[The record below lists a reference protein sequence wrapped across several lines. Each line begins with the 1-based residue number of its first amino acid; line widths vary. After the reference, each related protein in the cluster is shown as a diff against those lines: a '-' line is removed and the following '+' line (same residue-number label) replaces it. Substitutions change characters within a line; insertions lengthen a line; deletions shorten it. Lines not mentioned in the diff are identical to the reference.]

1 MSSHRIRRT
10 VASILGGL
18 GIAIFLLGVVAMVL
32 IGFVSS
38 SEHVESTVT
47 SALSQ
52 SDIRSVIADE
62 LIKKLEEAD
71 GGGQET
77 DGGGQADER
86 LILQAPRDVV
96 VQAVADKLNEESL
109 QKFAGSVAAKVY
121 AIYVDDAV
129 STPIDVMPL
138 ANAAMDTIKIAD
150 PSVSAD
156 EILTIEPLSIEK
168 KSDDINIGDLRDTA
182 KTFVWL
188 FLILGLALQG
198 AAWLLGI
205 ATPWQKIRRLGI
217 RLLSGSVALGVV
229 VLIARNRIPQS
240 SDDNRDAVKAVTQ
253 FITSPIMTRV
263 VLLTVL
269 GVVLVAAGMIG
280 HRKAKTD

>member
-10 VASILGGL
+10 IASILGGL

-62 LIKKLEEAD
+62 MIKKLEEAD

-217 RLLSGSVALGVV
+217 RLFSGSVALGVV
-229 VLIARNRIPQS
+229 VLIARNQIPQS

-269 GVVLVAAGMIG
+269 GVVLIAAGMIG
-280 HRKAKTD
+280 HRKAKID

>member
-1 MSSHRIRRT
+1 MLSHRLRRT
-10 VASILGGL
+10 IASILGGL
-18 GIAIFLLGVVAMVL
+18 GIALFLLGVVATVL

-52 SDIRSVIADE
+52 SDIRLVIADE
-62 LIKKLEEAD
+62 LIKKLEEA
-71 GGGQET
+71 GGGEGT
-77 DGGGQADER
+77 DGGKADER
-86 LILQAPRDVV
+86 LILQTPRDVV

-138 ANAAMDTIKIAD
+138 ANAAMDAIKIAD
-150 PSVSAD
+150 LSVPAD
-156 EILTIEPLSIEK
+156 EMLTIEPLSIEK

-182 KTFVWL
+182 RNFVWL

-217 RLLSGSVALGVV
+217 RLFIGSVALGVV

-240 SDDNRDAVKAVTQ
+240 SDDNRDALKAVTQ

>member
-10 VASILGGL
+10 IASILGGL
-18 GIAIFLLGVVAMVL
+18 GIAIFLLGVVATVL

-52 SDIRSVIADE
+52 SDIRLVIADE
-62 LIKKLEEAD
+62 LIKKLEQA
-71 GGGQET
+71 GGGEGT
-77 DGGGQADER
+77 DSGQADER
-86 LILQAPRDVV
+86 LILQTPRDVV
-96 VQAVADKLNEESL
+96 VQAVADKLNEEAL

-121 AIYVDDAV
+121 AIYVDNAV

-182 KTFVWL
+182 RNFVWL

-217 RLLSGSVALGVV
+217 RLFSGSVALGVV

-269 GVVLVAAGMIG
+269 GVVLIAVGMLG

>member
-10 VASILGGL
+10 IASILGGL
-18 GIAIFLLGVVAMVL
+18 GIALFLLGVVATVL

-52 SDIRSVIADE
+52 SDIRLVIADE
-62 LIKKLEEAD
+62 LIKKLEEA
-71 GGGQET
+71 GGGEGT
-77 DGGGQADER
+77 DGGKADER
-86 LILQAPRDVV
+86 LILQTPRDVV

-198 AAWLLGI
+198 AAWFLGI

-217 RLLSGSVALGVV
+217 RLFIGSVALGVV
-229 VLIARNRIPQS
+229 VLVARNQIPQS

-269 GVVLVAAGMIG
+269 GVVLIAAGMIG

>member
-10 VASILGGL
+10 IASILGGL
-18 GIAIFLLGVVAMVL
+18 GIALFLLGVVATVL

-52 SDIRSVIADE
+52 SDIRLVIADE
-62 LIKKLEEAD
+62 LIKKLEQV
-71 GGGQET
+71 GGGEGT
-77 DGGGQADER
+77 DGGQADDR
-86 LILQAPRDVV
+86 LILQTPRDVV
-96 VQAVADKLNEESL
+96 VQAVADTLKNETL
-109 QKFAGSVAAKVY
+109 QKFAGTVAAKVY
-121 AIYVDDAV
+121 AIYVDDAA

-182 KTFVWL
+182 RNFVWL

-269 GVVLVAAGMIG
+269 GVVLIAVGMIG

>member
-10 VASILGGL
+10 IASILGGL
-18 GIAIFLLGVVAMVL
+18 GIAIFLLGVIATVL

-52 SDIRSVIADE
+52 SDIRLVIADE
-62 LIKKLEEAD
+62 LIKKLEEA
-71 GGGQET
+71 GGGEGT
-77 DGGGQADER
+77 DGGQADEQ
-86 LILQAPRDVV
+86 LILQTPRDVV
-96 VQAVADKLNEESL
+96 VQAVADKLNEEAL

-156 EILTIEPLSIEK
+156 EMLTIDPLSIEK

-205 ATPWQKIRRLGI
+205 ATPWQKIRRLGT
-217 RLLSGSVALGVV
+217 RLFIGSVALGVV
-229 VLIARNRIPQS
+229 VLVARNRIPQS
-240 SDDNRDAVKAVTQ
+240 SDDNRDALKAVTQ

-269 GVVLVAAGMIG
+269 GLVLIAAGMIG
-280 HRKAKTD
+280 RRKAKTD

>member
-1 MSSHRIRRT
+1 MSSHRMRRT
-10 VASILGGL
+10 IASILGGL
-18 GIAIFLLGVVAMVL
+18 GIALFLLGVVATVL

-52 SDIRSVIADE
+52 SDIRLVIADE
-62 LIKKLEEAD
+62 LIKKLEQA
-71 GGGQET
+71 GGGEGT
-77 DGGGQADER
+77 DSGQTDER
-86 LILQAPRDVV
+86 LILQTPRDVV
-96 VQAVADKLNEESL
+96 VQAVADKLNEEAL

-121 AIYVDDAV
+121 AIYVDNAV

-138 ANAAMDTIKIAD
+138 ANAAMETIKIAD
-150 PSVSAD
+150 LSVPVD
-156 EILTIEPLSIEK
+156 KILTIEPLSIEK

-182 KTFVWL
+182 RNFVWL

-217 RLLSGSVALGVV
+217 RLFSGSVALGVV
-229 VLIARNRIPQS
+229 VLIARIQIPQS

-269 GVVLVAAGMIG
+269 GVVLIAAGMIG
-280 HRKAKTD
+280 HRKAKID

>member
-217 RLLSGSVALGVV
+217 RLFSGSVALGVV

-280 HRKAKTD
+280 HRKAKID

>member
-198 AAWLLGI
+198 AAWFLGI

-217 RLLSGSVALGVV
+217 RLFSGSVALGVV

>member
-18 GIAIFLLGVVAMVL
+18 GIALFLLGVVATVL

-38 SEHVESTVT
+38 SENVESTVT

-52 SDIRSVIADE
+52 SDIRLVIADE
-62 LIKKLEEAD
+62 LIKKLEEA
-71 GGGQET
+71 GGGEGT
-77 DGGGQADER
+77 DGGQADER

-129 STPIDVMPL
+129 STPIDVLPL

-156 EILTIEPLSIEK
+156 EMLTIDPLSIEK

-217 RLLSGSVALGVV
+217 RLLSGSVALAVV
-229 VLIARNRIPQS
+229 VLVARNRIPQS

>member
-10 VASILGGL
+10 IASILGGL
-18 GIAIFLLGVVAMVL
+18 GIAIFLLGVVATVL

-52 SDIRSVIADE
+52 SDIRLVIADE
-62 LIKKLEEAD
+62 LIKKLEQA
-71 GGGQET
+71 GGGEGT
-77 DGGGQADER
+77 DSGQADER
-86 LILQAPRDVV
+86 LILQTPRDVV
-96 VQAVADKLNEESL
+96 VQAVADKLNEEAL

-121 AIYVDDAV
+121 AIYVDNAV

-150 PSVSAD
+150 LSVPVD
-156 EILTIEPLSIEK
+156 KILTIEPLSIEK

-182 KTFVWL
+182 RNFVWL

-198 AAWLLGI
+198 AVWLLGI

-217 RLLSGSVALGVV
+217 RLFSGSVALGVV
-229 VLIARNRIPQS
+229 VLIARNQIPQS

-280 HRKAKTD
+280 HRKAKID

>member
-18 GIAIFLLGVVAMVL
+18 GIALFLLGVVATVL

-38 SEHVESTVT
+38 SENVESTVT

-52 SDIRSVIADE
+52 SEIRLVIADE
-62 LIKKLEEAD
+62 LIKKLEEA
-71 GGGQET
+71 GGGEGT
-77 DGGGQADER
+77 DGGQADER
-86 LILQAPRDVV
+86 LILQTPRDVV
-96 VQAVADKLNEESL
+96 VQAVADTLKQETL
-109 QKFAGSVAAKVY
+109 QRFAGTVAAKVY
-121 AIYVDDAV
+121 AIYVDDKL

-150 PSVSAD
+150 LSVPAD
-156 EILTIEPLSIEK
+156 EMLTIDPLSIEK

-217 RLLSGSVALGVV
+217 RLFIGSVALGVV

-240 SDDNRDAVKAVTQ
+240 SDDNRDALKAVTQ

>member
-10 VASILGGL
+10 IASILGGL

-71 GGGQET
+71 GGGQEA

-217 RLLSGSVALGVV
+217 RLFSGSVALGVV
-229 VLIARNRIPQS
+229 VLIARNQIPQS

-269 GVVLVAAGMIG
+269 GVVLIAAGMIG

>member
-217 RLLSGSVALGVV
+217 RLFSGSVALGVV
-229 VLIARNRIPQS
+229 VLIARNQIPQS

-263 VLLTVL
+263 VLLAVL

>member
-1 MSSHRIRRT
+1 MSSHRLRRT
-10 VASILGGL
+10 IASILGGL
-18 GIAIFLLGVVAMVL
+18 GIALFLLGVVATVL

-38 SEHVESTVT
+38 SENVESTVT

-52 SDIRSVIADE
+52 SDIRLVIADE
-62 LIKKLEEAD
+62 LIKKLEEAGGGEGTD
-71 GGGQET
+71 GGQE
-77 DGGGQADER
+77 DDR
-86 LILQAPRDVV
+86 LILQTPRDVV
-96 VQAVADKLNEESL
+96 VQAVADTLKQETL
-109 QKFAGSVAAKVY
+109 QWFAGTVAAQVY
-121 AIYVDDAV
+121 AIYVDDKL

-150 PSVSAD
+150 LSVPAD
-156 EILTIEPLSIEK
+156 EMLTIDPLSIEK

-205 ATPWQKIRRLGI
+205 ATPWQKIRRLGT
-217 RLLSGSVALGVV
+217 RLFIGSVALGVV

-240 SDDNRDAVKAVTQ
+240 SDDNRDALKAVTQ

>member
-182 KTFVWL
+182 RNFVWL

-217 RLLSGSVALGVV
+217 RLFSGSVALGVV

>member
-1 MSSHRIRRT
+1 MSSHRLRRT
-10 VASILGGL
+10 IASILGGL
-18 GIAIFLLGVVAMVL
+18 GIALFLLGVVATVL

-52 SDIRSVIADE
+52 SDIRLVIADE
-62 LIKKLEEAD
+62 LIKKLEED
-71 GGGQET
+71 GGGEGT
-77 DGGGQADER
+77 DGGKADDR
-86 LILQAPRDVV
+86 LILQTPRDVV
-96 VQAVADKLNEESL
+96 VQAVADTLKQETL

-121 AIYVDDAV
+121 AIYVDDKL

-150 PSVSAD
+150 LSVPVD
-156 EILTIEPLSIEK
+156 EILTIEPLSIEQ
-168 KSDDINIGDLRDTA
+168 KSDDVNIGDLRDTA

-205 ATPWQKIRRLGI
+205 ATPWQKIRRLGA
-217 RLLSGSVALGVV
+217 RLFIGSVALGVV
-229 VLIARNRIPQS
+229 VLVARNRIPQS
-240 SDDNRDAVKAVTQ
+240 SDDNRDALKAVTQ
-253 FITSPIMTRV
+253 FITSPIMTRL

-269 GVVLVAAGMIG
+269 GVVLVVAGMIG

>member
-18 GIAIFLLGVVAMVL
+18 GIALFLLGVIATVL

-52 SDIRSVIADE
+52 SDIRLVIADE
-62 LIKKLEEAD
+62 LIKKLEEA
-71 GGGQET
+71 GGGEGT
-77 DGGGQADER
+77 DGEQADER
-86 LILQAPRDVV
+86 LILQTPRDVV
-96 VQAVADKLNEESL
+96 VQAVADTLKQETL

-121 AIYVDDAV
+121 AIYVDDKL

-150 PSVSAD
+150 LSVPAD
-156 EILTIEPLSIEK
+156 EMLTIDPLSIEK

-217 RLLSGSVALGVV
+217 RLFIGSVALGVV

-240 SDDNRDAVKAVTQ
+240 SDDNRDALKAVTQ

>member
-10 VASILGGL
+10 IASILGGL
-18 GIAIFLLGVVAMVL
+18 GIAIFLLGVIATVL

-38 SEHVESTVT
+38 SENVESTVT

-52 SDIRSVIADE
+52 SDIRLVIADE
-62 LIKKLEEAD
+62 LIKKLEEA
-71 GGGQET
+71 GGGEGT
-77 DGGGQADER
+77 DGGQADER
-86 LILQAPRDVV
+86 LILQTPRDVV
-96 VQAVADKLNEESL
+96 VQAVADTLKQETL
-109 QKFAGSVAAKVY
+109 QRFAGTVAAKVY
-121 AIYVDDAV
+121 AIYVDDKL

-150 PSVSAD
+150 LSVPAD
-156 EILTIEPLSIEK
+156 EMLTIDPLSIEK

-217 RLLSGSVALGVV
+217 RLFIGSVALGVV
-229 VLIARNRIPQS
+229 VLVARNRIPQS
-240 SDDNRDAVKAVTQ
+240 SDDNRDALKAVTQ

-269 GVVLVAAGMIG
+269 GLVLIATGMIG
-280 HRKAKTD
+280 RRKAKTD

>member
-10 VASILGGL
+10 IASILGGL
-18 GIAIFLLGVVAMVL
+18 GIAIFLLGVVATVL

-52 SDIRSVIADE
+52 SDIRLVIADE
-62 LIKKLEEAD
+62 LIKKLEQA
-71 GGGQET
+71 GGGEGT
-77 DGGGQADER
+77 DSGQADER
-86 LILQAPRDVV
+86 LILQTPRDVV
-96 VQAVADKLNEESL
+96 VQAVADKLNEEAL

-121 AIYVDDAV
+121 AIYVDNAV

-150 PSVSAD
+150 LSVPVD
-156 EILTIEPLSIEK
+156 KILTIEPLSIEK

-182 KTFVWL
+182 RNFVWL

-198 AAWLLGI
+198 AVWLLGI

-217 RLLSGSVALGVV
+217 RLFSGSVALGVV
-229 VLIARNRIPQS
+229 VLIARNQIPQS

-269 GVVLVAAGMIG
+269 GVVLIAAGMIG
-280 HRKAKTD
+280 HRKAKID

>member
-10 VASILGGL
+10 IASILGGL
-18 GIAIFLLGVVAMVL
+18 GIAIFLLGVVATVL

-52 SDIRSVIADE
+52 SDIRLVIADE
-62 LIKKLEEAD
+62 LIKKLEQA
-71 GGGQET
+71 GGGEGT
-77 DGGGQADER
+77 DGGKADDR
-86 LILQAPRDVV
+86 LILQTPRDVV
-96 VQAVADKLNEESL
+96 VQAVADTLKNETL
-109 QKFAGSVAAKVY
+109 QKFAGTVAAKVY
-121 AIYVDDAV
+121 AIYVDDKL

-150 PSVSAD
+150 LSVPVD

-168 KSDDINIGDLRDTA
+168 KSDDYNIGDLRDIA
-182 KTFVWL
+182 KSFVWL
-188 FLILGLALQG
+188 FLILGLAFQG

-217 RLLSGSVALGVV
+217 RLFSGSVALGVV

-269 GVVLVAAGMIG
+269 GVVLIATGMIG
-280 HRKAKTD
+280 RRKAKTD

>member
-1 MSSHRIRRT
+1 MSSHRMRRT

-18 GIAIFLLGVVAMVL
+18 GIAIFLLGVVATVL

-38 SEHVESTVT
+38 SEDVESTVT

-52 SDIRSVIADE
+52 SDIRLVIADE
-62 LIKKLEEAD
+62 LIKKLEEGGD
-71 GGGQET
+71 GGQGTDGGQE
-77 DGGGQADER
+77 DER
-86 LILQAPRDVV
+86 LILQTPRDVV
-96 VQAVADKLNEESL
+96 VQAVADKLKEESL
-109 QKFAGSVAAKVY
+109 QKFAGTVAAKVY

-129 STPIDVMPL
+129 STPIDVLPL

-156 EILTIEPLSIEK
+156 KAFTIEPLSIEK
-168 KSDDINIGDLRDTA
+168 KSDDINIGNLRDTA
-182 KTFVWL
+182 KNFVWL
-188 FLILGLALQG
+188 FLILGLAFQG

-205 ATPWQKIRRLGI
+205 ATPWQKIRRLGT

-229 VLIARNRIPQS
+229 VLVARNRIPQS
-240 SDDNRDAVKAVTQ
+240 SDDNRDALKAVTQ
-253 FITSPIMTRV
+253 FITSPIITRV

-269 GVVLVAAGMIG
+269 GLVLIATGMIG
-280 HRKAKTD
+280 RRKAKTD

>member
-10 VASILGGL
+10 IASILGGL

-52 SDIRSVIADE
+52 SDIRLVIADE
-62 LIKKLEEAD
+62 LIKKLEEA
-71 GGGQET
+71 GGGEGT
-77 DGGGQADER
+77 GGGQADER

-96 VQAVADKLNEESL
+96 VQAVADKLNEEAL

-198 AAWLLGI
+198 AAWFLGI

-217 RLLSGSVALGVV
+217 RLFSGSVALGVV
-229 VLIARNRIPQS
+229 VLIARNQIPQS

-263 VLLTVL
+263 VLLAVL

>member
-10 VASILGGL
+10 IASILGGL

-71 GGGQET
+71 GGGQEA

-217 RLLSGSVALGVV
+217 RLFSGSVALGVV
-229 VLIARNRIPQS
+229 VLIARNQIPQS

-269 GVVLVAAGMIG
+269 GVVLIAAGMIG
-280 HRKAKTD
+280 HRKAKID

>member
-18 GIAIFLLGVVAMVL
+18 GIALFLLGVVATVL

-198 AAWLLGI
+198 AAWFLGI

-217 RLLSGSVALGVV
+217 RLFSGSVALGVV

-269 GVVLVAAGMIG
+269 GVVLIAAGMIG
-280 HRKAKTD
+280 HRKAKID

>member
-10 VASILGGL
+10 IASILGGL

-71 GGGQET
+71 GSGQET

-217 RLLSGSVALGVV
+217 RLFSGSVALGVV
-229 VLIARNRIPQS
+229 VLIARNQIPQS

-269 GVVLVAAGMIG
+269 GVVLIAAGMIG
-280 HRKAKTD
+280 HRKAKID

>member
-10 VASILGGL
+10 IASILGGL

-217 RLLSGSVALGVV
+217 RLFSGSVALGVV
-229 VLIARNRIPQS
+229 VLIARNQIPQS

-269 GVVLVAAGMIG
+269 GVVLIAAGMIG

>member
-1 MSSHRIRRT
+1 MSSQRIRRT
-10 VASILGGL
+10 IASILGGL
-18 GIAIFLLGVVAMVL
+18 GIALFLLGVVATVL

-52 SDIRSVIADE
+52 SDIRLVIADE
-62 LIKKLEEAD
+62 LIKKLEEA
-71 GGGQET
+71 GGGEGT
-77 DGGGQADER
+77 DGGKADER
-86 LILQAPRDVV
+86 LILQTPRDVV

-138 ANAAMDTIKIAD
+138 ANAAMDAIKIAD
-150 PSVSAD
+150 LSVPAD
-156 EILTIEPLSIEK
+156 EMLTIEPLSIEK

-182 KTFVWL
+182 RNFVWL

-217 RLLSGSVALGVV
+217 RLFIGSVALGVV

-240 SDDNRDAVKAVTQ
+240 SDDNRDALKAVTQ

>member
-1 MSSHRIRRT
+1 
-10 VASILGGL
+10 
-18 GIAIFLLGVVAMVL
+18 
-32 IGFVSS
+32 
-38 SEHVESTVT
+38 
-47 SALSQ
+47 
-52 SDIRSVIADE
+52 
-62 LIKKLEEAD
+62 
-71 GGGQET
+71 
-77 DGGGQADER
+77 
-86 LILQAPRDVV
+86 
-96 VQAVADKLNEESL
+96 
-109 QKFAGSVAAKVY
+109 
-121 AIYVDDAV
+121 
-129 STPIDVMPL
+129 MPL

-150 PSVSAD
+150 LSVPAD
-156 EILTIEPLSIEK
+156 EMLTIDPLSIEK

-217 RLLSGSVALGVV
+217 RLFIGSVALGVV

-240 SDDNRDAVKAVTQ
+240 SDDNRDALKAVTQ

>member
-217 RLLSGSVALGVV
+217 RLFSGSVALGVV

>member
-10 VASILGGL
+10 IASILGGL

-156 EILTIEPLSIEK
+156 DS
-168 KSDDINIGDLRDTA
+168 
-182 KTFVWL
+182 
-188 FLILGLALQG
+188 
-198 AAWLLGI
+198 
-205 ATPWQKIRRLGI
+205 
-217 RLLSGSVALGVV
+217 
-229 VLIARNRIPQS
+229 
-240 SDDNRDAVKAVTQ
+240 
-253 FITSPIMTRV
+253 
-263 VLLTVL
+263 
-269 GVVLVAAGMIG
+269 
-280 HRKAKTD
+280 

>member
-10 VASILGGL
+10 IASILGGL

-198 AAWLLGI
+198 AAWFLGI

-217 RLLSGSVALGVV
+217 RLFSGSVALGVV

>member
-10 VASILGGL
+10 IASILGGL
-18 GIAIFLLGVVAMVL
+18 GIALFLLGVVATVL

-52 SDIRSVIADE
+52 SDIRLVIADE
-62 LIKKLEEAD
+62 LIKKLEEA
-71 GGGQET
+71 GGGEGA
-77 DGGGQADER
+77 DGGQADDR
-86 LILQAPRDVV
+86 LILQTPRDVV
-96 VQAVADKLNEESL
+96 VQAVADKLNEEAL

-150 PSVSAD
+150 LSVPVD

-217 RLLSGSVALGVV
+217 RLLSGSVALAVV
-229 VLIARNRIPQS
+229 VLVARNRIPQS
-240 SDDNRDAVKAVTQ
+240 SDDNRDALKAVTQ

>member
-1 MSSHRIRRT
+1 M
-10 VASILGGL
+10 
-18 GIAIFLLGVVAMVL
+18 
-32 IGFVSS
+32 
-38 SEHVESTVT
+38 
-47 SALSQ
+47 
-52 SDIRSVIADE
+52 
-62 LIKKLEEAD
+62 
-71 GGGQET
+71 
-77 DGGGQADER
+77 
-86 LILQAPRDVV
+86 
-96 VQAVADKLNEESL
+96 QAVADTLKNETL
-109 QKFAGSVAAKVY
+109 QKFAGTVAAKVY
-121 AIYVDDAV
+121 AIYVDDKL

-150 PSVSAD
+150 LSVPAD
-156 EILTIEPLSIEK
+156 EMLTIDPLSIEK

-205 ATPWQKIRRLGI
+205 ATPWHKIRRLGI
-217 RLLSGSVALGVV
+217 RLFIGSVALGVV

-240 SDDNRDAVKAVTQ
+240 SDDNRDALKAVTQ

>member
-10 VASILGGL
+10 IASILGGL
-18 GIAIFLLGVVAMVL
+18 GIALFLLGVVATVL

-52 SDIRSVIADE
+52 SDIRLVIADE
-62 LIKKLEEAD
+62 LIKKLEEA
-71 GGGQET
+71 GGGEGT
-77 DGGGQADER
+77 DGGKADER
-86 LILQAPRDVV
+86 LILQTPRDVV

-198 AAWLLGI
+198 AAWFLGI

-217 RLLSGSVALGVV
+217 RLFIGSVALGVV
-229 VLIARNRIPQS
+229 VLVARNQIPQS

-269 GVVLVAAGMIG
+269 GVVLIAAGMIG
-280 HRKAKTD
+280 HRKAKID

>member
-10 VASILGGL
+10 IASILGGL
-18 GIAIFLLGVVAMVL
+18 GIAIFLLGVVATVL

-52 SDIRSVIADE
+52 SDIRLVIADE
-62 LIKKLEEAD
+62 LIKKLEQA
-71 GGGQET
+71 GGGEGT
-77 DGGGQADER
+77 DSGQADDR
-86 LILQAPRDVV
+86 LILQTPRDVV
-96 VQAVADKLNEESL
+96 VQAVADKLNEEAL

-121 AIYVDDAV
+121 AIYVDNAV

-150 PSVSAD
+150 LSVPVD
-156 EILTIEPLSIEK
+156 KILTIEPLSIEK

-182 KTFVWL
+182 RNFVWL

-217 RLLSGSVALGVV
+217 RLFSGSVALGVV
-229 VLIARNRIPQS
+229 VLIARNQIPQS

-263 VLLTVL
+263 VLLAVL

-280 HRKAKTD
+280 HRKAKID

>member
-10 VASILGGL
+10 IASILGGL
-18 GIAIFLLGVVAMVL
+18 GIAIFLLGVVATVL

-52 SDIRSVIADE
+52 SDIRLVIADE
-62 LIKKLEEAD
+62 LIKKLEQA
-71 GGGQET
+71 GGGEGT
-77 DGGGQADER
+77 DSGQADER
-86 LILQAPRDVV
+86 LILQTPRDVV
-96 VQAVADKLNEESL
+96 VQAVADKLNEEAL

-121 AIYVDDAV
+121 AIYVDNAV

-150 PSVSAD
+150 LSVPVD
-156 EILTIEPLSIEK
+156 KILTIEPLSIEK

-182 KTFVWL
+182 RNFVWL

-198 AAWLLGI
+198 AVWLLGI

-217 RLLSGSVALGVV
+217 RLFSGSVALGVA
-229 VLIARNRIPQS
+229 VLIARNQIPQS

-280 HRKAKTD
+280 HRKAKID

>member
-18 GIAIFLLGVVAMVL
+18 GIALFLLGVVATVL

-52 SDIRSVIADE
+52 SDIRLVIADE
-62 LIKKLEEAD
+62 LIKKLEEA
-71 GGGQET
+71 GGGEGT
-77 DGGGQADER
+77 DGGQADDR

-96 VQAVADKLNEESL
+96 VQAVADTLKNETL
-109 QKFAGSVAAKVY
+109 QKFAGTVAAKVY
-121 AIYVDDAV
+121 AIYVDDKL

-150 PSVSAD
+150 LSVPAD
-156 EILTIEPLSIEK
+156 EMLTIDPLSIEK

-217 RLLSGSVALGVV
+217 RLFIGSVALGVV

-240 SDDNRDAVKAVTQ
+240 SDDNRDALKAVTQ

>member
-10 VASILGGL
+10 IASILGGL

-217 RLLSGSVALGVV
+217 RLFSGSVALGVV
-229 VLIARNRIPQS
+229 VLIARNQIPQS

-280 HRKAKTD
+280 HRKAKID

>member
-10 VASILGGL
+10 IASILGGL

-168 KSDDINIGDLRDTA
+168 KSDDINIGDLRDAA

-188 FLILGLALQG
+188 FLLLGLALQG
-198 AAWLLGI
+198 AAWFLGI

-217 RLLSGSVALGVV
+217 RLFSGSVALGVV
-229 VLIARNRIPQS
+229 VLIARNQIPQS
-240 SDDNRDAVKAVTQ
+240 SDDNCDAVKAVTQ

-269 GVVLVAAGMIG
+269 GVVLIAVGMIG
-280 HRKAKTD
+280 HRKAKID